1 MQLKRAVLLSTM
13 IGLKTTEHAYCG
25 ITSKLYP
32 TSVTCYDF
40 PELKRKSHLRN
51 EFHFSDVHGA
61 MNGSGS
67 RAK

>member
-1 MQLKRAVLLSTM
+1 MLNDKSLVS
-13 IGLKTTEHAYCG
+13 EN
-25 ITSKLYP
+25 
-32 TSVTCYDF
+32 TCKIPLGQFD
-40 PELKRKSHLRN
+40 LRN